1 MLWSS
6 VNKRQHFQW
15 VSATEAL
22 LILLRRQRV
31 IKDAIA
37 KRLHSGVHKSL
48 LTADPGL
55 KNVLYNK
62 EINGLRWSSVCMV
75 SPLNRKMWKTKTQ
88 IVDFF
93 FVIIPLII
101 KIIQKKNIRT
111 QLRKILKF

>member
-1 MLWSS
+1 MYLTLWSS
-6 VNKRQHFQW
+6 VKKSQHFQC

-37 KRLHSGVHKSL
+37 KRPHSGIPGVHKSL

-62 EINGLRWSSVCMV
+62 DINGLR
-75 SPLNRKMWKTKTQ
+75 
-88 IVDFF
+88 
-93 FVIIPLII
+93 
-101 KIIQKKNIRT
+101 
-111 QLRKILKF
+111 

>member
-62 EINGLRWSSVCMV
+62 EINGLR
-75 SPLNRKMWKTKTQ
+75 
-88 IVDFF
+88 
-93 FVIIPLII
+93 
-101 KIIQKKNIRT
+101 
-111 QLRKILKF
+111 